1 MAEHN
6 KINGKEE
13 LNAHEGN
20 GDLIHMITAHIEH
33 LMDIFEIGIAIVV
46 AFGFI
51 VSIYPLMRELP
62 LLGSMSTGTTS
73 YRHFLESALDLVIGI
88 EFIKMLIK
96 HTPGS
101 VVEVLL
107 FALSRHM
114 VLEGGN
120 AMENLLTVCAI
131 AIIFAIRR
139 FLHIET
145 FTFRTGKD
153 TTPDWLSDWKEIKK
167 GGSEPNKSE
176 VDGKESE
183 SLKKKTLKKETAPKK
198 PEGKDVE

>member
-1 MAEHN
+1 MYLSKEFCIRGNHTMSEHN
-6 KINGKEE
+6 KKNGKKEAGGHGE
-13 LNAHEGN
+13 K
-20 GDLIHMITAHIEH
+20 GDWIHFLTAHIEH

-62 LLGSMSTGTTS
+62 LLGSMSTGTTA

-139 FLHIET
+139 FLFIESFEFLT
-145 FTFRTGKD
+145 EKNSGL
-153 TTPDWLSDWKEIKK
+153 DWLSDWKEIKK
-167 GGSEPNKSE
+167 GGSKDDSE
-176 VDGKESE
+176 EVFP
-183 SLKKKTLKKETAPKK
+183 KKKDGSAAE
-198 PEGKDVE
+198 